1 MLEAP
6 EPDTAW
12 PPTDADLVWWLCPR
26 CGSDEDHLV
35 DHRRL
40 KAFMPLS
47 PFGADRLGRSGR
59 CGETAAV
66 TPASEDVT
74 APAGDPDYTS
84 AWPS

>member
-12 PPTDADLVWWLCPR
+12 PPTDADLVGELCPR

-40 KAFMPLS
+40 KAFMLLIPVSALIVLPLW
-47 PFGADRLGRSGR
+47 PFLANRQCDA
-59 CGETAAV
+59 CGLK
-66 TPASEDVT
+66 S
-74 APAGDPDYTS
+74 
-84 AWPS
+84 